1 LFCRFI
7 ASELP
12 RPALFF
18 LIEHHLTQLTKRSS
32 KEKEKYELGQGCGK
46 ESAFSILSVQLFFFS
61 FFFHFTLSA
70 VIKMKSEEPVNH
82 YFKYYP
88 FSTA

>member
-1 LFCRFI
+1 MFCRFI

-12 RPALFF
+12 RPGLFFF

-32 KEKEKYELGQGCGK
+32 KEKEKYEVGQGCGK
-46 ESAFSILSVQLFFFS
+46 ESAFSILSVQLS
-61 FFFHFTLSA
+61 FIFYFTLSA
-70 VIKMKSEEPVNH
+70 VIKMESVEPVDH
-82 YFKYYP
+82 YFKDYP